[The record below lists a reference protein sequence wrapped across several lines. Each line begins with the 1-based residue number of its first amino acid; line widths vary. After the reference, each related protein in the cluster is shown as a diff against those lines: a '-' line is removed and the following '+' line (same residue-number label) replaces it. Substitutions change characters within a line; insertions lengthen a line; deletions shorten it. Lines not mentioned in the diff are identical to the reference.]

1 MPGHIK
7 KSEGPDPDP
16 DPWLVVSPELKV
28 KLKAKPYDPKK
39 SCWVPEKATGGYL
52 EGLIDST
59 DGDKVTVTILTT
71 KDKKVFKKDQVGQV
85 NPPKFDCSDDM
96 SGLTY
101 LNDACVLWNS
111 VVRYKNELIYTYSG
125 LFCIAINPYKRFPI
139 YTQRA
144 MEIYIGKRRSEC
156 PPHIFGVA
164 EGSYQGMQNAGKNQS
179 ILITGESGA
188 GKTENTKKVISYFA
202 SIGASGKKK
211 EGEPGLEDKIVQ
223 TNPVLEAWGNAKTV
237 RNDNSS
243 RFGKFIR
250 IWFNQA
256 GKLSGADM
264 VVYLLEKSRLTFQAE
279 LERCYHSFYNL
290 MSDQVVD
297 LKEKCLLSDDIYDYW
312 WVSQGKVTV
321 PSIDDKEDMMFADE
335 AYDILGFTKEE
346 KYNIYKLTS
355 VVMHMGNLTKDFVPV
370 GKEEQAEV
378 KDDTNARKVAELC
391 GIDSEWMCT
400 YFCKPKLK
408 VGTEWVSKG
417 QSCSG
422 AANSVAGIGRKI
434 YELVFR
440 FIVDKCN
447 TTLIDLSM
455 KKVQYIGCLDIAG
468 FEIFDYNGFEQ
479 ICINF
484 CNEKLQQFFNQHMFV
499 LEQEEYVREG
509 IEWANVDFGMDLQ
522 KCITMFEKPM
532 GLLAILE
539 EESLFPKATD
549 ATFAAKL
556 HENLLGKCENFQKA
570 NPKPDPNAHFAVV
583 HYAATVSYNL
593 TGWLDKNKDP
603 LNDTVV
609 ELMKN
614 GSNNLLIE
622 CFHDH
627 PGQPLEAKK
636 DQGGGG
642 RKKGG
647 GKTVSSFYKG
657 QLDDLMK
664 TLYATD
670 PSFIRCVVPNT
681 HKQPGGVEPG
691 LVMHQYQCN
700 GVLAGIAICRKG
712 FPNKMLYPE
721 FKARYNILAAG
732 AVAKAK
738 NDKAA
743 AKAVLDTI
751 KLEAEKYRLGHTKV
765 FFRAGIL
772 GYMEEV
778 REDRI
783 GSVLSWLQGQARGKA
798 SRLVF
803 KKMQDQKLA
812 LYCLQRTIRNWHIG
826 KTWLWWQLWL
836 AIKPNLKCTKFA
848 QYKAEYEEKIAI
860 AEANIDKAVAECN
873 KVTAEHDR
881 LLNEKNDLVLALQSG
896 GSAVQDIIDKTNR
909 IEAMKNDVQKQLDDT
924 NMRIKGEEEQKAV
937 INQQAAKVKSEA
949 DKLRGETKTLES
961 QMEACEEDKMTKD
974 SQIRTLKEEIAH
986 QEELIAKLQK
996 EKRSI
1001 GDSRQKTEEDIQAME
1016 DRCNHLNKV
1025 KGKLEQ
1031 SLDECEDSL
1040 EREKKSKSD
1049 VEKIKRKVE
1058 GDLKLTQEA
1067 VADLERIRSEL
1078 SQTVQRKEKE
1088 ISSMS
1093 AKIEDEQTL
1102 GGKYSRQIKELQG
1115 RLEEL
1120 DEELAVE
1127 RQNRAKAEKNRSLLS
1142 RDIEDLGQKLEDA
1155 GNNTATQIELNKK
1168 RENELS
1174 KLKAELEESNIAHE
1188 GTLAALRQKHN
1199 NNMSELGEQIDSLN
1213 KMKGKAEKDKA
1224 GMERDLQEARAG
1236 LDEAMR
1242 ERANHERNG
1251 KLTQGLIVESNQKL
1265 DEMARALNEADS
1277 SRKKL
1282 QVENQDL
1289 TRQIEE
1295 TENAI
1300 AALNKNKISLTTQL
1314 EDTKRM
1320 GDSEARDRA
1329 SLLSRFKNLNTE
1341 LENLKERIDEENEK
1355 KSDGLKGLSKA
1366 HAEVQLWRS
1375 KYETEGLG
1383 RVDELEGV
1391 KQKITARLA
1400 EAEETIDS
1408 LNQKV
1413 ASTEK
1418 TKHRLE
1424 TELEDLQLEYE
1435 RVHAAAIITEK
1446 RGKNFDKVVG
1456 EWKAKVDDLSAEI
1469 DASQKECRNY
1479 NSELFRLKAAWD
1491 ETVEQLDVVK
1501 RENKNL
1507 ADEIKDLLDQ
1517 LGDGGRSIHE
1527 LDKQRRRLEVEK
1539 EELQAALE
1547 EAEAALEQEE
1557 NKVLRSQLE
1566 LGQVRQEIDRK
1577 IQEKEEEFNNT
1588 RKNHQRA
1595 MDSMQASLEAETRA
1609 KAEAL
1614 RIKKKLES
1622 DINELEIALDHAN
1635 KANSEAQKSIK
1646 RYQGQLRDV
1655 ESQFEEESRQRME
1668 IAEKAG
1674 LADRKANALQ
1684 GEMEESRALL
1694 DSADRSKKQCDME
1707 LADARSAVNDMTS
1720 INSKALAEKRHLESA
1735 CHTMHAEI
1743 DDMLHQAKNS
1753 EEKAKKAMVDAARLA
1768 DELRAEQDHASGQEK
1783 AKRALDTQI
1792 SELDNRLA
1800 EANDNAMKGGRNAM
1814 AKLES
1819 RIREMEIEL
1828 GGVQSRTSEAAKA
1841 YQKAERRIKELQFQQ
1856 EEDHKNQDQMTDLAH
1871 KLQQKIKT
1879 YKKQIEEAEEIA
1891 ALNLAKFRKAQ
1902 QELEE
1907 TEDRTKMAEAQLS
1920 LSRQARGGSTFM

>member
-7 KSEGPDPDP
+7 KSDGPDPDP
-16 DPWLVVSPELKV
+16 SPWLEVSPELKV
-28 KLKAKPYDPKK
+28 KLKSKPYDPKK
-39 SCWVPEKATGGYL
+39 SCWVPNKATHGYD

-59 DGDKVTVTILTT
+59 EGDKVTVMILES
-71 KDKKVFKKDQVGQV
+71 KEKKVFKKDQVGQV

-139 YTQRA
+139 YTQRT

-164 EGSYQGMQNAGKNQS
+164 EGSYQGMNNGGKNQS

-202 SIGASGKKK
+202 SIGASSKRK

-264 VVYLLEKSRLTFQAE
+264 VSYLLEKSRLTFQAE
-279 LERCYHSFYNL
+279 LERCYHAFYNI
-290 MSDQVVD
+290 MSDAVAD
-297 LKEKCLLSDDIYDYW
+297 CKAKCLLTDNIYDYW

-321 PSIDDKEDMMFADE
+321 DSIDDKEDMQFADE
-335 AYDILGFTKEE
+335 AYDILGFSNDE
-346 KYNIYKLTS
+346 KYNVYKLTA

-370 GKEEQAEV
+370 GKDEQAEV
-378 KDDTNARKVAELC
+378 KDDTNALKVANLC
-391 GIDSEWMCT
+391 GIDAEWMIT

-417 QSCSG
+417 LSCTG
-422 AANSVAGIGRKI
+422 AASSVSGIGRKI

-447 TTLIDLSM
+447 ETIIDPTM
-455 KKVQYIGCLDIAG
+455 KKVHYIGCLDIAG

-509 IEWANVDFGMDLQ
+509 IDWANVDFGMDLQ
-522 KCITMFEKPM
+522 KCIDMFEKPM

-549 ATFAAKL
+549 QTFAAKL

-570 NPKPDPNAHFAVV
+570 NPKPDPNAHFAVI

-593 TGWLDKNKDP
+593 TSWLEKNKDP

-614 GSNNLLIE
+614 GSNALLVK
-622 CFHDH
+622 CFEDH
-627 PGQPLEAKK
+627 PGQPVEAKK
-636 DQGGGG
+636 DAGGGG
-642 RKKGG
+642 KKKGG

-664 TLYATD
+664 TLYATE

-681 HKQPGGVEPG
+681 HKIPGGVEPG

-712 FPNKMLYPE
+712 FPNKMVYPE
-721 FKARYNILAAG
+721 FKARYNILAAQ

-738 NDKAA
+738 NDKNAA
-743 AKAVLDTI
+743 RAVLDAI
-751 KLEAEKYRLGHTKV
+751 ALEAEKYRLGHTKV

-783 GSVLSWLQGQARGKA
+783 GSVLSWLQSQARGKA

-812 LYCLQRTIRNWHIG
+812 LYCCQRTIRNYYIG

-836 AIKPNLKCTKFA
+836 AIKPNLKCSKFA
-848 QYKAEYEEKIAI
+848 QYKAEYEEKIAV
-860 AEANIDKAVAECN
+860 AEANIDKAVAECK
-873 KVTAEHDR
+873 KVKVEHER
-881 LLNEKNDLVLALQSG
+881 LTNEKNELVLALQSG

-909 IEAMKNDVQKQLDDT
+909 IEGMKNDLQKQLDDT
-924 NMRIKGEEEQKAV
+924 NARIRGEEENKSGLEQQQQKV
-937 INQQAAKVKSEA
+937 LQEA
-949 DKLRGETKTLES
+949 DRLRGDIRILES
-961 QMEACEEDKMTKD
+961 QMEACEEDKATKD

-996 EKRSI
+996 EKR
-1001 GDSRQKTEEDIQAME
+1001 GVADSRQKTEEDTQAME
-1016 DRCNHLNKV
+1016 DKCNHLNKV
-1025 KGKLEQ
+1025 KAKLEQ
-1031 SLDECEDSL
+1031 ALDECEDAL
-1040 EREKKSKSD
+1040 EREKKAKGD
-1049 VEKIKRKVE
+1049 VEKLKRKVE
-1058 GDLKLTQEA
+1058 GDLKLTQET
-1067 VADLERIRSEL
+1067 VTDLERIKSEL
-1078 SQTVQRKEKE
+1078 NQTIQRKEKE
-1088 ISSMS
+1088 LGSMS

-1102 GGKYSRQIKELQG
+1102 ASKYSKQIKELQT

-1120 DEELAVE
+1120 DEELVIE
-1127 RQNRAKAEKNRSLLS
+1127 RQNRAKAEKNRAALS
-1142 RDIEDLGQKLEDA
+1142 RDIEDLGSRLEDA

-1168 RENELS
+1168 RESELA

-1199 NNMSELGEQIDSLN
+1199 NNMSELGEQIDGLA
-1213 KMKGKAEKDKA
+1213 KMKAKAEKDKSNN
-1224 GMERDLQEARAG
+1224 ERDLQETRAG
-1236 LDEAMR
+1236 LEEAMR
-1242 ERANHERNG
+1242 DRANHERNG
-1251 KLTQGLIVESNQKL
+1251 KLTQGLIVEANQKL
-1265 DEMARALNEADS
+1265 DELARALNEADS
-1277 SRKKL
+1277 TKKKL
-1282 QVENQDL
+1282 QVENLDL
-1289 TRQIEE
+1289 QRQIEE

-1300 AALNKNKISLTTQL
+1300 AALGKAKISLTTQL
-1314 EDTKRM
+1314 EDTKRL
-1320 GDSEARDRA
+1320 GDAEARDRA
-1329 SLLSRFKNLNTE
+1329 SLLSKFKNMNTE
-1341 LENLKERIDEENEK
+1341 LENLRERIEEESEK
-1355 KSDGLKGLSKA
+1355 KSDALKALSKA
-1366 HAEVQLWRS
+1366 QAEIQLWRS
-1375 KYETEGLG
+1375 KFETEGLG
-1383 RVDELEGV
+1383 RIDELESG
-1391 KQKITARLA
+1391 KQKLSVRLT
-1400 EAEETIDS
+1400 EAEETIET
-1408 LNQKV
+1408 LNQKI

-1435 RVHAAAIITEK
+1435 RVHAAAVITEK
-1446 RGKNFDKVVG
+1446 RGKNFDKVIG
-1456 EWKAKVDDLSAEI
+1456 EWKSKVDDLAAEI

-1491 ETVEQLDVVK
+1491 ETIEQLDVVK

-1557 NKVLRSQLE
+1557 NKVLRAQLE

-1595 MDSMQASLEAETRA
+1595 MDSLAASLEAESRA

-1635 KANSEAQKSIK
+1635 KANAEAHKSIK

-1655 ESQFEEESRQRME
+1655 EQLFEEESRQRSE
-1668 IAEKAG
+1668 ISEKAG
-1674 LADRKANALQ
+1674 LAERKANALQ
-1684 GEMEESRALL
+1684 GELEESRALL
-1694 DSADRSKKQCDME
+1694 DSADRGKKQADLE
-1707 LADARSAVNDMTS
+1707 LAEARSAVNDMTT
-1720 INSKALAEKRHLESA
+1720 INSKANAEKRHLESA
-1735 CHTMHAEI
+1735 IHTMHAEI
-1743 DDMLHQAKNS
+1743 DEMLHQAKNS
-1753 EEKAKKAMVDAARLA
+1753 EEKAKKAMIDAARLA
-1768 DELRAEQDHASGQEK
+1768 DELRSEQEHSSQQEK
-1783 AKRALDTQI
+1783 SKRTLESQI
-1792 SELDNRLA
+1792 AELEHRLA
-1800 EANDNAMKGGRNAM
+1800 EANESAAKGGRNAM

-1819 RIREMEIEL
+1819 RIRELEIEL
-1828 GGVQSRTSEAAKA
+1828 GGVQSRTSETYKA
-1841 YQKAERRIKELQFQQ
+1841 FQKAERRIKELQFQQ
-1856 EEDHKNQDQMTDLAH
+1856 EEDHKNQDRMSDLAA

-1902 QELEE
+1902 QEMEE
-1907 TEDRTKMAEAQLS
+1907 AEERSKMAASQLS
-1920 LSRQARGGSTFM
+1920 FSH

>member
-1 MPGHIK
+1 MPGHVK
-7 KSEGPDPDP
+7 KTEGPDPCP
-16 DPWLVVSPELKV
+16 DQWLMVSDELKV
-28 KLKAKPYDPKK
+28 KLKSKPYDPKK
-39 SCWVPEKATGGYL
+39 SCWVPDKATGGYD
-52 EGLIDST
+52 EGLIEAI
-59 DGDKVTVTILTT
+59 DGEKITVKILG
-71 KDKKVFKKDQVGQV
+71 KDTKVFKKDQVGQV
-85 NPPKFDCSDDM
+85 NPPKFDCSEDM
-96 SGLTY
+96 AGLTY

-144 MEIYIGKRRSEC
+144 MEIYMGLRRNEC

-164 EGSYQGMQNAGKNQS
+164 EGSYQGMMNAGKNQS

-188 GKTENTKKVISYFA
+188 GKTENTKKVIAYFA

-250 IWFNQA
+250 IWFNA
-256 GKLSGADM
+256 GGKLSGADM
-264 VVYLLEKSRLTFQAE
+264 VIYLLEKSRLTFQAE
-279 LERCYHSFYNL
+279 LERCYHSFYNI
-290 MSDQVVD
+290 MSDQVPD
-297 LKEKCLLSDDIYDYW
+297 IKEKCFLSNDIYDYW
-312 WVSQGKVTV
+312 WVSQGKTTV
-321 PSIDDKEDMMFADE
+321 PSIDDKEDMMFAHE
-335 AYDILGFTKEE
+335 AYNILGFSEE
-346 KYNIYKLTS
+346 ETYNIYKLTA

-378 KDDTNARKVAELC
+378 KNEANAEKVAAIC
-391 GIDSEWMCT
+391 GIDCEWMIT

-408 VGTEWVSKG
+408 VGAEWVSKG
-417 QSCSG
+417 QTCDG
-422 AANSVAGIGRKI
+422 AASSVGGIGRSI
-434 YELVFR
+434 YERVFT
-440 FIVDKCN
+440 FIMNKCN
-447 TTLIDLSM
+447 ETLFDPTM

-484 CNEKLQQFFNQHMFV
+484 ANEKLQQFFNQHMFT

-509 IEWANVDFGMDLQ
+509 LDWANVDFGMDLQ

-549 ATFAAKL
+549 QSFANKL
-556 HENLLGKCENFQKA
+556 HENLLGKCENFAKPS
-570 NPKPDPNAHFAVV
+570 PKPDPGAHFAVV

-593 TGWLDKNKDP
+593 TGWLFKNKDP
-603 LNDTVV
+603 LNDTIV
-609 ELMKN
+609 EMFKN
-614 GSNNLLIE
+614 GSNKLLIE
-622 CFHDH
+622 CFADH
-627 PGQPLEAKK
+627 PGQPLEVKK
-636 DQGGGG
+636 DAGGGG
-642 RKKGG
+642 KKKGG
-647 GKTVSSFYKG
+647 GKTVSAFYKN

-670 PSFIRCVVPNT
+670 PAFIRCVVPNT

-700 GVLAGIAICRKG
+700 GVLAGIAICRAG
-712 FPNKMLYPE
+712 FPNKIVYPE
-721 FKARYNILAAG
+721 FKERYNILAAA

-738 NDKAA
+738 KDKDA
-743 AKAVLDTI
+743 AKAVFKVI
-751 KLEAEKYRLGHTKV
+751 KLDEEKFRLGHTKV

-783 GSVLSWLQGQARGKA
+783 GEVLSWLQAQARGKA

-803 KKMQDQKLA
+803 KKLQDRKLA
-812 LYCLQRTIRNWHIG
+812 LYCMQRTIRNYYIG

-848 QYKAEYEEKIAI
+848 QYKAEYEEKISV
-860 AEANIDKAVAECN
+860 AENNIDKAIAECN
-873 KVTAEHDR
+873 KVKSIYER
-881 LLNEKNDLVLALQSG
+881 LSNEKNELVLALQSG

-909 IEAMKNDVQKQLDDT
+909 IEAMKNDVQKQLDET
-924 NMRIKGEEEQKAV
+924 NARIRGEEEAV
-937 INQQAAKVKSEA
+937 SSLDSQMSKIGGEAAK
-949 DKLRGETKTLES
+949 LRDEIKVFES
-961 QMEACEEDKMTKD
+961 TMESCEEDKMTKD
-974 SQIRTLKEEIAH
+974 NQIRTLKEEISH

-996 EKRSI
+996 EKRGV

-1016 DRCNHLNKV
+1016 DKCNHLNKV
-1025 KGKLEQ
+1025 KAKLEQ

-1040 EREKKSKSD
+1040 EREKKTKGD
-1049 VEKIKRKVE
+1049 VEKLKRKVD

-1067 VADLERIRSEL
+1067 VSDLERVKSEL
-1078 SQTVQRKEKE
+1078 SQTIQRKEKE
-1088 ISSMS
+1088 LNSMG
-1093 AKIEDEQTL
+1093 AKIDDEQTL
-1102 GGKYSRQIKELQG
+1102 ASKYSKQIKELQT

-1120 DEELAVE
+1120 DEELCIE
-1127 RQNRAKAEKNRSLLS
+1127 RQNRAKAEKNRATLS
-1142 RDIEDLGQKLEDA
+1142 RDIEDLAEKLEDA

-1168 RENELS
+1168 REAELA

-1199 NNMSELGEQIDSLN
+1199 NNMSEMGEQIDGLN
-1213 KMKGKAEKDKA
+1213 KMKAKTEKDKA
-1224 GMERDLQEARAG
+1224 NMERDLQEARAG

-1242 ERANHERNG
+1242 DRANHERNG
-1251 KLTQGLIVESNQKL
+1251 KLTQGLIVEANTKL

-1289 TRQIEE
+1289 LRQIDE

-1300 AALNKNKISLTTQL
+1300 AALGKNKISLNTQL
-1314 EDTKRM
+1314 EDTKRL
-1320 GDSEARDRA
+1320 GDTEARDRA
-1329 SLLSRFKNLNTE
+1329 ALLARFKNLNTE
-1341 LENLKERIDEENEK
+1341 LENLRERIEEESEK
-1355 KSDGLKGLSKA
+1355 KSDALKALSKA
-1366 HAEVQLWRS
+1366 QAEMQLWKS
-1375 KYETEGLG
+1375 KFETEGLG
-1383 RVDELEGV
+1383 RIDELEGS
-1391 KQKITARLA
+1391 KQKLTARLA
-1400 EAEETIDS
+1400 EAEETIET

-1413 ASTEK
+1413 ATTEK

-1446 RGKNFDKVVG
+1446 RGRNFDKVIG

-1469 DASQKECRNY
+1469 EASQKECRNY

-1491 ETVEQLDVVK
+1491 ETTEQLDVVK

-1547 EAEAALEQEE
+1547 EAESALEQEE

-1577 IQEKEEEFNNT
+1577 IQEKEEEFDNS

-1595 MDSMQASLEAETRA
+1595 MDSLQASLEAESRA

-1635 KANSEAQKSIK
+1635 KANSEAHKSIK
-1646 RYQGQLRDV
+1646 RYQAQLRDV
-1655 ESQFEEESRQRME
+1655 EGLFEEESRQRRD
-1668 IAEKAG
+1668 ISEKAG
-1674 LADRKANALQ
+1674 LADRRANALQ
-1684 GEMEESRALL
+1684 GELEEARALL
-1694 DSADRSKKQCDME
+1694 DSADRGKKQADME
-1707 LADARSAVNDMTS
+1707 LGEARAAVNDMTT
-1720 INSKALAEKRHLESA
+1720 INSKASSDKRRLESA
-1735 CHTMHAEI
+1735 IHTMHAEI

-1768 DELRAEQDHASGQEK
+1768 DELRAEQEHSTSQEK
-1783 AKRALDTQI
+1783 TKRSLECQVL
-1792 SELDNRLA
+1792 ELEQRLA
-1800 EANDNAMKGGRNAM
+1800 EANENAAKGGRNAM

-1819 RIREMEIEL
+1819 RIRELEIEL
-1828 GGVQSRTSEAAKA
+1828 GSVQSRTSDSYKA
-1841 YQKAERRIKELQFQQ
+1841 FQKAERRIKELQFQQ
-1856 EEDHKNQDQMTDLAH
+1856 DEDHKNQDRMSELAT
-1871 KLQQKIKT
+1871 KLQMKIKT

-1891 ALNLAKFRKAQ
+1891 ALNLAKYRKAQ

-1907 TEDRTKMAEAQLS
+1907 AEDRSKMAGNQLTLVRAAS
-1920 LSRQARGGSTFM
+1920 IGL